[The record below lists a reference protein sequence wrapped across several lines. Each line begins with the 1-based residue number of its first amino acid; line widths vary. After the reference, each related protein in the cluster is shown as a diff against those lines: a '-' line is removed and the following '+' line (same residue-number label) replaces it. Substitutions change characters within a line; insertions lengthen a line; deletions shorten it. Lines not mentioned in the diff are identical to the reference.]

1 VPRADHREGAVGVLG
16 AVCDGLGG
24 ATRGRG
30 CVYVDG
36 IRATRGD
43 RHRRDDGAAAFR
55 VLFLL
60 LLLRPSAA
68 AGAGQHEQDGGRGEE
83 GYEATRAHYVRW
95 GGREKERRRR
105 RRKKVAKVI
114 FFLRSSSFVF
124 DPDFEIKRQL
134 SLFPSSTSSSF
145 RDFFFLLTPA
155 RKRERK
161 AMNVQ
166 NTMLLR

>member
-1 VPRADHREGAVGVLG
+1 
-16 AVCDGLGG
+16 
-24 ATRGRG
+24 
-30 CVYVDG
+30 
-36 IRATRGD
+36 
-43 RHRRDDGAAAFR
+43 
-55 VLFLL
+55 
-60 LLLRPSAA
+60 
-68 AGAGQHEQDGGRGEE
+68 
-83 GYEATRAHYVRW
+83 VRW

-134 SLFPSSTSSSF
+134 SLFSSSTSSSF